1 MKLFT
6 KLALVSSL
14 AISANAMAMQQMDD
28 AALSATTGQD
38 GISIG
43 IGLTEIGIDRIS
55 VYDGDGLA
63 ADKTGLGGTASAGAI
78 NINDVK
84 LSTNSALASGNFADI
99 TIDTDG
105 GAGKAFLNIGAAI
118 AGLDIELGQIN
129 VSAAKKAEE
138 EAGGFYSVTD
148 DTEAVILNGL
158 SLSTGQMT
166 ANIQLGN
173 TPQGAMIKLNGSMVG
188 GLEIN
193 NLSLHDASAAGG
205 GDIVLGKIKINDT
218 GSANMDLN
226 VDVAV
231 TTKGLEVTALKNKTD
246 IYVQSIQLGSK
257 DAKSIGDVQISG
269 LKMMNGTNA
278 GAKITITGH

>member
-43 IGLTEIGIDRIS
+43 IGLTEIGIDRVS

-63 ADKTGLGGTASAGAI
+63 VADNGLGGTAGAGAI
-78 NINDVK
+78 NINNVK
-84 LSTNSALASGNFADI
+84 LTSSAALASGNFADI

-118 AGLDIELGQIN
+118 AGLDIELGEIN
-129 VSAAKKAEE
+129 VSAATKDDTT
-138 EAGGFYSVTD
+138 GFYSVGD
-148 DTEAVILNGL
+148 GDKAVILNGL

-166 ANIQLGN
+166 ANVQLGN

-193 NLSLHDASAAGG
+193 NLSLHDASKAGG

>member
-14 AISANAMAMQQMDD
+14 AISANTMAMQQMDD

-43 IGLTEIGIDRIS
+43 IGLTEIGIDRVS

-63 ADKTGLGGTASAGAI
+63 VADNGLGGTAGAGAI
-78 NINDVK
+78 NINNVK
-84 LSTNSALASGNFADI
+84 LTSSAALASGNFADI

-118 AGLDIELGQIN
+118 AGLDIELGEIN
-129 VSAAKKAEE
+129 VSAATKDDTT
-138 EAGGFYSVTD
+138 GFYSVGD
-148 DTEAVILNGL
+148 GDKAVILNGL

-166 ANIQLGN
+166 ANVQLGN

-193 NLSLHDASAAGG
+193 NLSLHDASVAGG

-218 GSANMDLN
+218 GSANMDMN

>member
-43 IGLTEIGIDRIS
+43 IGLTEIGIDRVS

-63 ADKTGLGGTASAGAI
+63 VADNGLGGTAGAGAI
-78 NINDVK
+78 NINNVK
-84 LSTNSALASGNFADI
+84 LTSSAALASGNFADI

-118 AGLDIELGQIN
+118 AGLDIELGEIN
-129 VSAAKKAEE
+129 VSAATKDDTT
-138 EAGGFYSVTD
+138 GFYSVGD
-148 DTEAVILNGL
+148 GDKAVILNGL

-166 ANIQLGN
+166 ANVQLGN

-193 NLSLHDASAAGG
+193 NLSLHDASVAGG

-218 GSANMDLN
+218 GSANMDMN